1 MAVGLT
7 NSDPAGR
14 GWTVETQA
22 GVIANHISADYG
34 IRWMGL
40 RWKVGAAVG
49 TVTGINVFVDAEGKV
64 SGVSKLGMVVSAEL
78 GGGVSMRFK

>member
-1 MAVGLT
+1 
-7 NSDPAGR
+7 
-14 GWTVETQA
+14 
-22 GVIANHISADYG
+22 
-34 IRWMGL
+34 MGL

-49 TVTGINVFVDAEGKV
+49 TDTGINVFVDAEGKV

>member
-1 MAVGLT
+1 MGLT
-7 NSDPAGR
+7 NSTPTGS

-22 GVIANHISADYG
+22 GVIANHITADYA

-40 RWKVGAAVG
+40 KWKIGAAVG
-49 TVTGINVFVDAEGKV
+49 TDTGINVFVDAEGKV
-64 SGVSKLGMVVSAEL
+64 SAVSRLGLIVSAEL